1 MPCLVGILDHWSTS
15 KMAEKLTKAELIDA
29 LYATL
34 SPASKTTR
42 KEIHELIDGLFSEIK
57 GAILSGRIVELR
69 GFGTFEVKLRKGRS
83 KARNPKTGEIVSV
96 QDHGVAGFRPGR
108 ELKKSAWEMDP
119 AIISRTFKKL

>member
-1 MPCLVGILDHWSTS
+1 
-15 KMAEKLTKAELIDA
+15 MAEKLTKAELIDA

-119 AIISRTFKKL
+119 ANISRTFKKP

>member
-1 MPCLVGILDHWSTS
+1 
-15 KMAEKLTKAELIDA
+15 MAEKLTKAELIDA
-29 LYATL
+29 LYGNI
-34 SPASKTTR
+34 ASGKTTR
-42 KEIHELIDGLFSEIK
+42 KDIHELIDGLFAEIK
-57 GAILSGRIVELR
+57 GAILSGKTVELR

-119 AIISRTFKKL
+119 SLISRTFKK